1 MVVMNQ
7 ERLLKV
13 LLAPHVS
20 EKSTTVADS
29 VNQHVFRVL
38 PDATKSE
45 VAKAIQLL
53 FKVEVATVRVMNVK
67 GKHKRFGSRLG
78 RRSNWKKAYVT
89 LKPGNDIDL
98 SGGEQL

>member
-1 MVVMNQ
+1 MNQ
-7 ERLLKV
+7 ERLMKV

-20 EKSTTVADS
+20 EKSTTVADR

-38 PDATKSE
+38 PDATKTE

-89 LKPGNDIDL
+89 LKPGHDIDF
-98 SGGEQL
+98 SGGEQH